1 MARLL
6 KADYFIEAVEH
17 IDLESWW
24 NEGVRG
30 LILDVDD
37 TLTRKNS
44 PYLSVE
50 IQNWLLQA
58 KARGFLCYL
67 VSNNASP
74 EHIERIA
81 ERLGIPAIARARK
94 PRRAGFM
101 WAVQQSGFA
110 PETIV
115 AIGDRVLTDILG
127 GRRLGLKTCLVKP
140 VTKRLTRRKRLLYA
154 FEKRLSQW
162 LPL

>member
-1 MARLL
+1 MSRLL
-6 KADYFIEAVEH
+6 IADYFISAVEH
-17 IDLESWW
+17 IDLDSWW
-24 NEGVRG
+24 EEGVRG

-44 PYLSVE
+44 PYLSEAV
-50 IQNWLLQA
+50 QSWLLQA
-58 KARGFLCYL
+58 KAKGFLCYL

-81 ERLGIPAIARARK
+81 RRLDIPAIARAKK
-94 PRRAGFM
+94 PRRAGFL
-101 WAVQQSGFA
+101 WAIQASGLPA
-110 PETIV
+110 DQLV

-127 GRRLGLKTCLVKP
+127 GRRLGLRTCLVKP

-154 FEKRLSQW
+154 FENRLSQW

>member
-1 MARLL
+1 MSRLL

-24 NEGVRG
+24 SEGVRG

-44 PYLSVE
+44 PYLSTAV
-50 IQNWLLQA
+50 QSWLLQA
-58 KARGFLCYL
+58 KARGFICYL
-67 VSNNASP
+67 VSNNASL

-81 ERLGIPAIARARK
+81 QRLDIPAIARARK
-94 PRRAGFM
+94 PRRSGFM
-101 WAVQQSGFA
+101 WAIQDSGL
-110 PETIV
+110 PPHQLV

-154 FEKRLSQW
+154 FEERLSQW